1 MEGRSHDSNKLRNN
15 KTCHWIL
22 TALLLLVTLVLFLYE
37 AHEQIYKFSI
47 GKTTTATEKQHKDAL
62 ELPEITICME
72 YGFKKVALEREGLP
86 ERFFLTADSTYGNN
100 GTDPFP
106 DLKEIW
112 EKATYSEKE
121 LEITWKLYQRKM
133 GLAEDSIVSR

>member
-1 MEGRSHDSNKLRNN
+1 M
-15 KTCHWIL
+15 
-22 TALLLLVTLVLFLYE
+22 
-37 AHEQIYKFSI
+37 
-47 GKTTTATEKQHKDAL
+47 ATEKQHKDAL

-121 LEITWKLYQRKM
+121 LEITWKLYQRKI